1 MTKKELKNMG
11 LKICCAGY
19 CELQTALNAE
29 NVSKIGSGSGVYG
42 WNWSAY
48 LVPTTNGAPVIIC
61 MGYRDLVGERVDNIG
76 QFEEKARAIY
86 NAGEGWQTTA
96 DKQRANAIALGDY
109 IASKI

>member
-11 LKICCAGY
+11 LKICRADY

-48 LVPTTNGAPVIIC
+48 LVPTTNGAPVIVC
-61 MGYRDLVGERVDNIG
+61 TGYRDLVGERVDNIR

-86 NAGEGWQTTA
+86 NAGEGWQTTSE
-96 DKQRANAIALGDY
+96 KQRANAIALGDY

>member
-11 LKICCAGY
+11 FKICRASY
-19 CELQTALNAE
+19 CELQTALHAE

-48 LVPTTNGAPVIIC
+48 LVPTTNGAPVIVC
-61 MGYRDLVGERVDNIG
+61 TGYRDLCGERVDGITA
-76 QFEEKARAIY
+76 FEEKARAIY
-86 NAGEGWQTTA
+86 NAGENWQTTA
-96 DKQRANAIALGDY
+96 EKQRANAIALGDY